1 MPFQKGN
8 QLGSRK
14 GRPRGARNILTED
27 AKALALPYSADAM
40 ATLGTIMRNVEMPPQ
55 ARVAAANGLLDRAF
69 GRPAQALTGA
79 DGGAIAVQ
87 TIVEHHHE
95 SS

>member
-1 MPFQKGN
+1 MA
-8 QLGSRK
+8 
-14 GRPRGARNILTED
+14 RGAAPGERRGGRKPGVRNKSTESV
-27 AKALALPYSADAM
+27 KALAQPYSAEAIK
-40 ATLGTIMRNVEMPPQ
+40 TLGSIMRNVETPPQ

-87 TIVEHHHE
+87 TIVEHHHD

>member
-1 MPFQKGN
+1 MEQAVFVVRHGESVHI
-8 QLGSRK
+8 GD
-14 GRPRGARNILTED
+14 D
-27 AKALALPYSADAM
+27 AIKTLAS
-40 ATLGTIMRNVEMPPQ
+40 IMRNVEMPPQ

-69 GRPAQALTGA
+69 GKPVQALTGE
-79 DGGAIAVQ
+79 GGGPIAVQ